1 MAVHGIAQRHL
12 REMTKLPPSQATV
25 WQANDEGRRND
36 AFTDGFRTK
45 CLGSAR
51 RLRIAFGAT
60 GYLDSEIVG
69 DVDSIGFE

>member
-1 MAVHGIAQRHL
+1 M
-12 REMTKLPPSQATV
+12 
-25 WQANDEGRRND
+25 ND
-36 AFTDGFRTK
+36 AVTDGFRTK